1 MSQPKPEVEQFIVSV
16 GRRVDRHRLFDV
28 VFWAMIGGGALML
41 TIALCY
47 VLFGARVPWHWYL
60 AVLIA
65 TVAIAWCVDWC
76 LRLTDE
82 DAAAY
87 ADRFFGLK
95 NSVRSWLGFSREQ
108 KQGGFYELQS
118 AQTATLVQQVDI
130 NQIRYQTPW
139 KLVVPGV
146 ALVAASALMGLKPE
160 SPIRIAARQQQADTL
175 AMTEATNRDIKELL
189 DELEQSVDDEDEKL
203 LLEPDKLRQWVDEL
217 KETTDLHEAKR
228 QYAKMEMKLNRA
240 YEALEQRKDEQLL
253 DKAAKELRKD
263 FDSQELSKNLEHK
276 KYERAADELKD
287 LEPGDKNDKKI
298 DPKKLSET
306 RKELA
311 KLKAAAKRMAAA
323 ARDTQGDGQSEDGED
338 AEDSEDTEDDL
349 GDLLEDLEEAT
360 DEYDEGLEEI
370 ELLEGSS
377 DQDLEGYEDELD
389 RYSKAMRSK
398 LDELGDH
405 LKKMASRRKARS
417 KLRKLSKRFSQAQSS
432 NPSKRR
438 GGKKAGKGSED
449 SNRQQ
454 RDERV
459 DNGQNTKL
467 KGIKGKGP
475 SITQIQ
481 AADDGDGVSRLRN
494 KATKR
499 EFKQQFESFV
509 DREDI
514 PDDLRTGVK
523 NYFTNIHDI
532 QDEEGGASP
541 EGDSSGEDSAD

>member
-1 MSQPKPEVEQFIVSV
+1 MSQPKSEVEQFIVSV

-47 VLFGARVPWHWYL
+47 VLFGARVPWHWYPT
-60 AVLIA
+60 VLIA

-139 KLVVPGV
+139 KLVVPGI
-146 ALVAASALMGLKPE
+146 ALVAASALMGFKPE

-175 AMTEATNRDIKELL
+175 AMTEATNREIKELL
-189 DELEQSVDDEDEKL
+189 DELEQAVDDENEKL

-240 YEALEQRKDEQLL
+240 YDALEQRKDEQLL
-253 DKAAKELRKD
+253 DEAAKELRKD
-263 FDSQELSKNLEHK
+263 FDSQELGKKLEHK
-276 KYERAADELKD
+276 KYKRAAEELED
-287 LEPGDKNDKKI
+287 LEPGDKNDQKI

-311 KLKAAAKRMAAA
+311 KLKAATKRMATA
-323 ARDTQGDGQSEDGED
+323 ARNTQGDGESGDGED
-338 AEDSEDTEDDL
+338 AEDSEDENDL
-349 GDLLEDLEEAT
+349 ADLIEDLEEAT
-360 DEYDEGLEEI
+360 EEYDESLEEI
-370 ELLEGSS
+370 ELREGTD
-377 DQDLEGYEDELD
+377 DQDLEGDEDELD
-389 RYSKAMRSK
+389 KYSEAMRSK
-398 LDELGDH
+398 LDDLGEH

-438 GGKKAGKGSED
+438 GGKKAGEGSED

-475 SITQIQ
+475 SLTQIQ
-481 AADDGDGVSRLRN
+481 AADDGDGVSRIRA

-532 QDEEGGASP
+532 QDEEGGATL
-541 EGDSSGEDSAD
+541 DDNSSD

>member
-1 MSQPKPEVEQFIVSV
+1 MSQPKSEVEQFIVSV

-47 VLFGARVPWHWYL
+47 VLFGARVPWHWYPT
-60 AVLIA
+60 VLIA

-139 KLVVPGV
+139 KLVVPGI
-146 ALVAASALMGLKPE
+146 ALVAASALMGFKPE

-175 AMTEATNRDIKELL
+175 AMTEATNREIKELL
-189 DELEQSVDDEDEKL
+189 DELEQAVDDENEKL

-240 YEALEQRKDEQLL
+240 YDALEQRKDEQLL
-253 DKAAKELRKD
+253 DEAAKELRKD
-263 FDSQELSKNLEHK
+263 FDSQELGKKLEHK
-276 KYERAADELKD
+276 KYKRAAEELEY
-287 LEPGDKNDKKI
+287 LEPGDKNDQKI

-311 KLKAAAKRMAAA
+311 KLKAATKRMAAA
-323 ARDTQGDGQSEDGED
+323 ARNTQGDGESGDGED
-338 AEDSEDTEDDL
+338 AEDSEDENDL
-349 GDLLEDLEEAT
+349 ADLIEDLEEAT
-360 DEYDEGLEEI
+360 EEYDESLEEI
-370 ELLEGSS
+370 ELREGTD
-377 DQDLEGYEDELD
+377 DQDLEGDEDELD
-389 RYSKAMRSK
+389 KYSEAMRSK
-398 LDELGDH
+398 LDDLGEH

-438 GGKKAGKGSED
+438 GGKKAGEGSED

-475 SITQIQ
+475 SLTQIQ
-481 AADDGDGVSRLRN
+481 AADDGDGVSRIRA

-532 QDEEGGASP
+532 QDEEGGATL
-541 EGDSSGEDSAD
+541 DDNSSD

>member
-1 MSQPKPEVEQFIVSV
+1 MSQPKSEVEQFIVSV

-41 TIALCY
+41 TITLCY
-47 VLFGARVPWHWYL
+47 VLFGARVPWHWYPT
-60 AVLIA
+60 VLIA

-139 KLVVPGV
+139 KLVVPGI
-146 ALVAASALMGLKPE
+146 ALVAASALMGFKPE

-175 AMTEATNRDIKELL
+175 AMTEATNREIKELL
-189 DELEQSVDDEDEKL
+189 DELEQAVDDENEKL

-240 YEALEQRKDEQLL
+240 YDALEQRKDEQLL
-253 DKAAKELRKD
+253 DEAAKELRKD
-263 FDSQELSKNLEHK
+263 FDSQELGKKLEHK
-276 KYERAADELKD
+276 KYKRAAEELED
-287 LEPGDKNDKKI
+287 LEPGDKNDQKI

-311 KLKAAAKRMAAA
+311 KLKAATKRMAAA
-323 ARDTQGDGQSEDGED
+323 ARNTQGDGESGDGED
-338 AEDSEDTEDDL
+338 AEDSEDENDL
-349 GDLLEDLEEAT
+349 ADLIEDLEEAT
-360 DEYDEGLEEI
+360 EEYDESLEEI
-370 ELLEGSS
+370 ELREGTD
-377 DQDLEGYEDELD
+377 DQDLEGDEDELD
-389 RYSKAMRSK
+389 KYSEAMRSK
-398 LDELGDH
+398 LDDLGEH

-438 GGKKAGKGSED
+438 GGKKAGEGSED

-475 SITQIQ
+475 SLTQIQ
-481 AADDGDGVSRLRN
+481 AADDGDGVSRIRA

-532 QDEEGGASP
+532 QDEEGGATL
-541 EGDSSGEDSAD
+541 DDNSSD

>member
-1 MSQPKPEVEQFIVSV
+1 MSQPKPEVEQFIFSV

-47 VLFGARVPWHWYL
+47 VLSGARVPWHWYPT
-60 AVLIA
+60 VLVA

-139 KLVVPGV
+139 KLVVPGI
-146 ALVAASALMGLKPE
+146 ALVAASALMGFKPE

-175 AMTEATNRDIKELL
+175 AMTEATNREIKELL
-189 DELEQSVDDEDEKL
+189 DELEQAVDDENEKL

-240 YEALEQRKDEQLL
+240 YDALEQRKDEQLL
-253 DKAAKELRKD
+253 DEAAKELRKD
-263 FDSQELSKNLEHK
+263 FDSQELGKKLEHK
-276 KYERAADELKD
+276 KYKRAAEELED
-287 LEPGDKNDKKI
+287 LEPGDKNDQKI

-311 KLKAAAKRMAAA
+311 KLKAATKRMAAA
-323 ARDTQGDGQSEDGED
+323 ARNTQGDGESGDGED
-338 AEDSEDTEDDL
+338 AEDSEDENDL
-349 GDLLEDLEEAT
+349 ADLIEDLEEAT
-360 DEYDEGLEEI
+360 EEYDESLEEI
-370 ELLEGSS
+370 ELREGTD
-377 DQDLEGYEDELD
+377 DQDLEGDEDELD
-389 RYSKAMRSK
+389 KYSEAMRSK
-398 LDELGDH
+398 LDDLGEH

-438 GGKKAGKGSED
+438 GGKKAGEGSED

-475 SITQIQ
+475 SLTQIQ
-481 AADDGDGVSRLRN
+481 ATDDGDGVSRIRA

-532 QDEEGGASP
+532 QDEEGGATL
-541 EGDSSGEDSAD
+541 DDNSSD

>member
-1 MSQPKPEVEQFIVSV
+1 MSQPKSEVEQFIVSV

-47 VLFGARVPWHWYL
+47 VLFGARVPWHWYPT
-60 AVLIA
+60 VLIA

-139 KLVVPGV
+139 KLVVPGI
-146 ALVAASALMGLKPE
+146 ALVAASALMGFKPE

-175 AMTEATNRDIKELL
+175 AMTEATNREIKELL
-189 DELEQSVDDEDEKL
+189 DELEQAVDDENEKL

-240 YEALEQRKDEQLL
+240 YDALEQRKDEQLL
-253 DKAAKELRKD
+253 DEAAKELRKD
-263 FDSQELSKNLEHK
+263 FDSQELGKKLEHK
-276 KYERAADELKD
+276 KYKRAAEELEY
-287 LEPGDKNDKKI
+287 LEPGDKNDQKI

-311 KLKAAAKRMAAA
+311 KLKAATKRMATA
-323 ARDTQGDGQSEDGED
+323 ARNTQGDGESGDGED
-338 AEDSEDTEDDL
+338 AEDSEDENDL
-349 GDLLEDLEEAT
+349 ADLIEDLEEAT
-360 DEYDEGLEEI
+360 EEYDESLEEI
-370 ELLEGSS
+370 ELREGTD
-377 DQDLEGYEDELD
+377 DQDLEGDEDELD
-389 RYSKAMRSK
+389 KYSEAMRSK
-398 LDELGDH
+398 LDDLGEH

-438 GGKKAGKGSED
+438 GGKKAGEGSED

-475 SITQIQ
+475 SLTQIQ
-481 AADDGDGVSRLRN
+481 AADDGDGVSRIRA

-532 QDEEGGASP
+532 QDEEGGATL
-541 EGDSSGEDSAD
+541 DDNSSD

>member
-1 MSQPKPEVEQFIVSV
+1 M
-16 GRRVDRHRLFDV
+16 
-28 VFWAMIGGGALML
+28 
-41 TIALCY
+41 
-47 VLFGARVPWHWYL
+47 
-60 AVLIA
+60 
-65 TVAIAWCVDWC
+65 
-76 LRLTDE
+76 
-82 DAAAY
+82 
-87 ADRFFGLK
+87 
-95 NSVRSWLGFSREQ
+95 GF
-108 KQGGFYELQS
+108 
-118 AQTATLVQQVDI
+118 
-130 NQIRYQTPW
+130 
-139 KLVVPGV
+139 
-146 ALVAASALMGLKPE
+146 KPE

-175 AMTEATNRDIKELL
+175 AMTEATNREIKELL
-189 DELEQSVDDEDEKL
+189 DELEQAVDDENEKL

-240 YEALEQRKDEQLL
+240 YDALEQRKDEQLL
-253 DKAAKELRKD
+253 DEAAKELRKD
-263 FDSQELSKNLEHK
+263 FDSQELGKKLEHK
-276 KYERAADELKD
+276 KYKRAAEELED
-287 LEPGDKNDKKI
+287 LEPGDKNDQKI

-311 KLKAAAKRMAAA
+311 KLKAATKRMAAA
-323 ARDTQGDGQSEDGED
+323 ARNTQGDGESGDGED
-338 AEDSEDTEDDL
+338 AEDSEDENDL
-349 GDLLEDLEEAT
+349 ADLIEDLEEAT
-360 DEYDEGLEEI
+360 EEYDESLEEI
-370 ELLEGSS
+370 ELREGTD
-377 DQDLEGYEDELD
+377 DQDLEGDEDELD
-389 RYSKAMRSK
+389 KYSEAMRSK
-398 LDELGDH
+398 LDDLGEH

-438 GGKKAGKGSED
+438 GGKKAGEGSED

-475 SITQIQ
+475 SLTQIQ
-481 AADDGDGVSRLRN
+481 AADDGDGVSRIRA

-532 QDEEGGASP
+532 QDEEGGATL
-541 EGDSSGEDSAD
+541 DDNSSD

>member
-1 MSQPKPEVEQFIVSV
+1 MSQPKSEVEQFIVSV

-47 VLFGARVPWHWYL
+47 VLSGARVPWHWYPT
-60 AVLIA
+60 VLVA

-139 KLVVPGV
+139 KLVVPGI
-146 ALVAASALMGLKPE
+146 ALVAASALMGFKPE

-175 AMTEATNRDIKELL
+175 AMTEATNREIKELL
-189 DELEQSVDDEDEKL
+189 DELEQAVDDENEKL

-240 YEALEQRKDEQLL
+240 YDALEQRKDEQLL
-253 DKAAKELRKD
+253 DEAAKELRKD
-263 FDSQELSKNLEHK
+263 FDSQELGKKLEHK
-276 KYERAADELKD
+276 KYKRAAEELED
-287 LEPGDKNDKKI
+287 LEPGDKNDQKI

-311 KLKAAAKRMAAA
+311 KLKAATKRMAAA
-323 ARDTQGDGQSEDGED
+323 ARNTQGDGESGDGED
-338 AEDSEDTEDDL
+338 AEDSEDENDL
-349 GDLLEDLEEAT
+349 ADLIEDLEEAT
-360 DEYDEGLEEI
+360 EEYDESLEEI
-370 ELLEGSS
+370 ELREGTD
-377 DQDLEGYEDELD
+377 DQDLEGDEDELD
-389 RYSKAMRSK
+389 KYSEAMRSK
-398 LDELGDH
+398 LDDLGEH

-438 GGKKAGKGSED
+438 GGKKAGEGSED

-475 SITQIQ
+475 SLTQIQ
-481 AADDGDGVSRLRN
+481 AADDGDGVSRIRA

-532 QDEEGGASP
+532 QDEEGGATL
-541 EGDSSGEDSAD
+541 DDNSSD

>member
-1 MSQPKPEVEQFIVSV
+1 MSQPKSEVEQFIVSV

-47 VLFGARVPWHWYL
+47 VLFGARVPWHWYPT
-60 AVLIA
+60 VLIA

-139 KLVVPGV
+139 KLVVPGI
-146 ALVAASALMGLKPE
+146 ALVAASALMGFKPE

-175 AMTEATNRDIKELL
+175 AMTEATNREIKELL
-189 DELEQSVDDEDEKL
+189 DELEQAVDDENEKL

-240 YEALEQRKDEQLL
+240 YDALEQRKDEQLL
-253 DKAAKELRKD
+253 DEAAKELRKD
-263 FDSQELSKNLEHK
+263 FDSQELGKKLEHK
-276 KYERAADELKD
+276 KYKRAAEELED
-287 LEPGDKNDKKI
+287 LEPGDKNDQKI

-311 KLKAAAKRMAAA
+311 KLKAATKRMAAA
-323 ARDTQGDGQSEDGED
+323 ARNTQGDGESGDGED
-338 AEDSEDTEDDL
+338 AEDSEDENDL
-349 GDLLEDLEEAT
+349 ADLIEDLEEAT
-360 DEYDEGLEEI
+360 EEYDESLEEI
-370 ELLEGSS
+370 ELREGTD
-377 DQDLEGYEDELD
+377 DQDLEGDEDELD
-389 RYSKAMRSK
+389 KYSEAMRSK
-398 LDELGDH
+398 LDDLGEH

-438 GGKKAGKGSED
+438 GGKKAGEGSED

-475 SITQIQ
+475 SLTQIQ
-481 AADDGDGVSRLRN
+481 AADDGDGVSRIRA

-532 QDEEGGASP
+532 QDEEGGATL
-541 EGDSSGEDSAD
+541 DDNSSD

>member
-1 MSQPKPEVEQFIVSV
+1 MSQPKSEVEQFIVSV

-47 VLFGARVPWHWYL
+47 VLFGARVPWHWYPT
-60 AVLIA
+60 VLIA

-139 KLVVPGV
+139 KLVVPGI
-146 ALVAASALMGLKPE
+146 ALVAASALMGFKPE

-175 AMTEATNRDIKELL
+175 AMTEATNREIKELL
-189 DELEQSVDDEDEKL
+189 DELEQAVDDENEKL

-240 YEALEQRKDEQLL
+240 YDALEQRKDEQLL
-253 DKAAKELRKD
+253 DEAAKELRKD
-263 FDSQELSKNLEHK
+263 FDSQELGKKLEHK
-276 KYERAADELKD
+276 KYKRAAEELED
-287 LEPGDKNDKKI
+287 LEPGDKNDQKI

-311 KLKAAAKRMAAA
+311 KLKAATKRMAAA
-323 ARDTQGDGQSEDGED
+323 ARNTQGDGESGDGED
-338 AEDSEDTEDDL
+338 AEDSEDENDL
-349 GDLLEDLEEAT
+349 ADLIEDLEEAT
-360 DEYDEGLEEI
+360 EEYDESLEEI
-370 ELLEGSS
+370 ELREGTD
-377 DQDLEGYEDELD
+377 DQDLEGDEDELD
-389 RYSKAMRSK
+389 KYSEAMRSK
-398 LDELGDH
+398 LDDLGEH

-438 GGKKAGKGSED
+438 GGKKAGEGSED

-475 SITQIQ
+475 SLTQIQ
-481 AADDGDGVSRLRN
+481 AADDGDGVSRIRA

-532 QDEEGGASP
+532 QDEEGGATL
-541 EGDSSGEDSAD
+541 DDNSAD